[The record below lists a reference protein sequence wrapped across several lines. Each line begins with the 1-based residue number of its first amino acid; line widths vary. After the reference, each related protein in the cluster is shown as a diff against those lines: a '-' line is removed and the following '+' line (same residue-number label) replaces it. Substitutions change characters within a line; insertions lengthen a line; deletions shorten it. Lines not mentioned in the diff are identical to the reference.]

1 VIPQV
6 LQEASVAESS
16 EVLYGVADRVA
27 TITLN
32 RPEVRNALSHSV
44 AASVVGLLR
53 RADSDP
59 GVKCIVIKGM
69 GEHFSAGGDVKG
81 FGETLKLSAAERY
94 DHFERVMLFGNRL
107 PRALLET
114 SKPIVAA
121 TRGAV
126 AGAAVALCLAA
137 DFVVAAQS
145 TYFLIAHVHIGL
157 SIDCGLSSLLIGATG
172 VKNAK
177 RLALLGE
184 RVLAEE
190 ALSLGFI
197 TTVVTESS
205 LDAEVEKLTSRLASG
220 PATAMAGSKIL
231 LNRAA
236 FPGLGDLLSAE
247 AESIAKCAATD
258 DFCKGVRGLLDRKAA
273 DFE

>member
-1 VIPQV
+1 
-6 LQEASVAESS
+6 LQEAKVPETSD
-16 EVLYGVADRVA
+16 VLYGVANRIA

-44 AASVVGLLR
+44 AAAVVRMLR
-53 RADSDP
+53 QADSDP
-59 GVKCIVIKGM
+59 AVKCIVIKGA

-81 FGETLKLSAAERY
+81 FGETLELSAEERY
-94 DHFERVMLFGNRL
+94 DQFERAVLLGNRM

-137 DFVVAAQS
+137 DFVVAAES
-145 TYFLIAHVHIGL
+145 TYFLVAHVHIGL
-157 SIDCGLSSLLIGATG
+157 SIDCGLSSLLIGTTG
-172 VKNAK
+172 IKTAK

-184 RVLAEE
+184 RVMAEE

-197 TTVVTESS
+197 TKLVTESDF
-205 LDAEVEKLTSRLASG
+205 DAEVEKLTSRLARG
-220 PATAMAGSKIL
+220 PAAAMAGSKIL
-231 LNRAA
+231 LNQAA
-236 FPGLGDLLSAE
+236 FQGLDDVLSAE
-247 AESIAKCAATD
+247 AQSVAKCAATD
-258 DFCKGVRGLLDRKAA
+258 DFRKGVRGLLDRTAVK
-273 DFE
+273 FE

>member
-1 VIPQV
+1 MP
-6 LQEASVAESS
+6 EKSD
-16 EVLYGVADRVA
+16 VLYGVADRIA

-44 AASVVGLLR
+44 AAEVVRLLR
-53 RADSDP
+53 EADRDP
-59 GVKCIVIKGM
+59 SVKCILIKGT

-81 FGETLKLSAAERY
+81 FDETLKLSAEERY
-94 DHFERVMLFGNRL
+94 DHFERSMLLGNRL

-137 DFVVAAQS
+137 DFVIAAQS

-157 SIDCGLSSLLIGATG
+157 CIDCGLSSLLVGATG
-172 VKNAK
+172 IKTAK

-190 ALSLGFI
+190 ALALGF
-197 TTVVTESS
+197 VTKLATEAD
-205 LDAEVEKLTSRLASG
+205 LGAEVDQLTARLARG
-220 PATAMAGSKIL
+220 PATAMARSKVL
-231 LNRAA
+231 LNQAA
-236 FPGLGDLLSAE
+236 FPGFGDLLAAE
-247 AESIAKCAATD
+247 AESIAECAATD
-258 DFCKGVRGLLDRKAA
+258 DFRKGVRGLLDRKTAE
-273 DFE
+273 FE

>member
-1 VIPQV
+1 V
-6 LQEASVAESS
+6 L
-16 EVLYGVADRVA
+16 L
-27 TITLN
+27 
-32 RPEVRNALSHSV
+32 
-44 AASVVGLLR
+44 
-53 RADSDP
+53 
-59 GVKCIVIKGM
+59 
-69 GEHFSAGGDVKG
+69 
-81 FGETLKLSAAERY
+81 
-94 DHFERVMLFGNRL
+94 GNRM

-137 DFVVAAQS
+137 DFVVAAES

-157 SIDCGLSSLLIGATG
+157 SIDCGLSGLLIGATG
-172 VKNAK
+172 IKNAK

-197 TTVVTESS
+197 TKLVTESS
-205 LDAEVEKLTSRLASG
+205 LDAEVENLTSRLARG
-220 PATAMAGSKIL
+220 PAIAMTGSKIL
-231 LNRAA
+231 LNQAA
-236 FPGLGDLLSAE
+236 FQGLGDLLSAE

-258 DFCKGVRGLLDRKAA
+258 DFRKGVRGLLDRTATEF
-273 DFE
+273 D